1 MRLMTAHKILITAA
15 IAMFGLLTLWSV
27 RRGVLT
33 GEMTSYLAAAA
44 LSGATTAALVAYYRN
59 RFRAPRA

>member
-15 IAMFGLLTLWSV
+15 IAMFGLLTLWAV
-27 RRGVLT
+27 RRGLLT
-33 GEMTSYLAAAA
+33 GEMASYLSAAA
-44 LSGATTAALVAYYRN
+44 LSGATTAVLVAYYRH